1 MPSGA
6 WSGRHEPARAR
17 FFWDAYEFDIETRM
31 EDEGR
36 PDLRKL
42 VNIREYTEG
51 QVRSRAASR

>member
-1 MPSGA
+1 MNRLAQG
-6 WSGRHEPARAR
+6 
-17 FFWDAYEFDIETRM
+17 FWDAYEFDIETRM

-42 VNIREYTEG
+42 VNIHEYTEG